1 MSAGQSADLLHMAL
15 VAYAESL
22 VEDARVAVLG
32 QAAEGLRAKLVELGA
47 RSVHVSDPER
57 PVSQT
62 QPPSPG
68 RDATI
73 SGSPSGSH
81 TGVHAGSVDLVL
93 IPDLGVFRDPRGVVA
108 EARRMSSESG
118 AVLLTAKNSAAR
130 AADDAS
136 AFEYYEL
143 YDWVAQQF
151 AQVTMIG
158 QWSFQ
163 GATFAAFGEAPDEGV
178 SVDMQLASE
187 RVVERF
193 VVLAAQ
199 RDACLEPYVVV
210 ELPAA
215 EAKAAQGLGP
225 PTLERDPRSA
235 ELESALSES
244 LRQQERLSAEIAAL
258 RIDALTRREAST
270 QTDVVTA
277 RAEAAERRIAA
288 VEKELAASAAAHARD
303 VVRLED
309 ALRERAHT
317 LRALEAEVADRDRIV
332 RDLLD
337 VSAEN
342 RAGVQVVVDQARDAG
357 IDENA
362 ALRAKLDALALE
374 LARRQAQAQAAEW
387 AVAEAELRVRRGSD
401 SVPVTSGHGAPATAN
416 VTGQSDT
423 R

>member
-1 MSAGQSADLLHMAL
+1 MSAGQSTDFLQMAL
-15 VAYAESL
+15 AAYAESL

-32 QAAEGLRAKLVELGA
+32 QTAEGLRGKLIELGA

-57 PVSQT
+57 PVSQA
-62 QPPSPG
+62 QPDTG
-68 RDATI
+68 V
-73 SGSPSGSH
+73 H
-81 TGVHAGSVDLVL
+81 GVHAGSVDLVL

-108 EARRMSSESG
+108 EARRMTGESG

-158 QWSFQ
+158 QWSFH

-199 RDACLEPYVVV
+199 REAGLEPYVVV

-215 EAKAAQGLGP
+215 EVEAARWLES

-235 ELESALSES
+235 ELESALAES

-258 RIDALTRREAST
+258 RIDALTRVEVST
-270 QTDVVTA
+270 QTDVLTV

-342 RAGVQVVVDQARDAG
+342 RAGIQAVGDQARDAG
-357 IDENA
+357 LDENA

-387 AVAEAELRVRRGSD
+387 AVAEAELRVRRASD
-401 SVPVTSGHGAPATAN
+401 AVPGTAGHDATATAN